1 MNKFRTLSDVYA
13 TGTPYDNTDV
23 PEVHQY
29 SDLHEAYGHVY
40 LEESEMKIP
49 NYGTGSVNWSKYRKR
64 LIEILKSDDFDIT
77 IHTKY
82 QKKYGIET
90 FNSSLVLNAQEIED
104 FVQQLPPGSAPSA
117 RQWPDIQV
125 SDGDDVLKIKIGHL
139 QKTGQ
144 FREEKEGQS
153 STEVK
158 EGLVSLFFSLKRTDT
173 VTKENYEQIR
183 SSLREAAEE
192 QIEGETPKALDEIMR
207 FLAGMEGKGD
217 TAHFRHELNQP
228 LSQAVT
234 LIESPYKNWV
244 PDRAKIFHD
253 IREAGRLITK
263 FPADKW
269 CPGDIYFINPEL
281 ESTIYETLATIKANP
296 GDAENLSLLNHL
308 FVTDWGNTDR
318 PIIAISL
325 KFKNAQGG
333 KAKDFL
339 KKFVD
344 VGTKDKPYNLSDNDL
359 ALNDQQIA
367 AEVMRLRNNI
377 TEQINQKST
386 DVSIIFDSRNDTV
399 ELEQD
404 PDRLRKKFASL
415 KLIDFL
421 FSTADAGELDDTII
435 GAIGFGLSLAGV
447 NPTFYKVIGNTKGT
461 AMDKPEKFTEK
472 GVVALY
478 PLVGDDDPKIIIR
491 DNNTSNKVEINCSIE
506 MGEDIKQVMLSARSN
521 GYTQATLE
529 IEKVH

>member
-1 MNKFRTLSDVYA
+1 MNKFKTLSEVYD
-13 TGTPYDNTDV
+13 TGIPYDNNDI

-29 SDLHEAYGHVY
+29 SDLHEAYDSVY

-49 NYGTGSVNWSKYRKR
+49 NYGSGSVNWSKYRKR
-64 LIEILKSDDFDIT
+64 LIEIITSDDFDIA
-77 IHTKY
+77 IHTKH

-90 FNSSLVLNAQEIED
+90 FNSSLILNKPEISD
-104 FVQQLPPGSAPSA
+104 FIKQMSPGVAPPA
-117 RQWPDIQV
+117 RQWPDINV
-125 SDGDDVLKIKIGHL
+125 SDGDDILKVKIGHL

-158 EGLVSLFFSLKRTDT
+158 EGLVSLFFLLKNTDP
-173 VTKENYEQIR
+173 VTKENYEQKR

-192 QIEGETPKALDEIMR
+192 QPEGETPKVLDEIMR

-217 TAHFRHELNQP
+217 TAHFRHEFNQP

-234 LIESPYKNWV
+234 LIGSPYKNWS
-244 PDRAKIFHD
+244 PDRGKIFHD
-253 IREAGRLITK
+253 IREAGRIITK
-263 FPADKW
+263 YPADKW

-281 ESTIYETLATIKANP
+281 ESKIYDALATIKSKP
-296 GDAENLSLLNHL
+296 GDVENLSLLNSL

-318 PIIAISL
+318 PIVAVSL

-339 KKFVD
+339 KKFID
-344 VGTKDKPYNLSDNDL
+344 VGTKDKPYNVSDKDL
-359 ALNDQQIA
+359 ALNDGQIA
-367 AEVMRLRNNI
+367 SEVMRLRGNI
-377 TEQINQKST
+377 TDQINKKST
-386 DVSIIFDSRNDTV
+386 DVGIIYDSRNDTT

-404 PDRLRKKFASL
+404 PDKLRKKFASL

-421 FSTADAGELDDTII
+421 FSTAEAGELDDTII

-461 AMDKPEKFTEK
+461 GMDSPEKFTEK

-478 PLVGDDDPKIIIR
+478 PLEGDDDPKIIIR

-529 IEKVH
+529 IERVH

>member
-1 MNKFRTLSDVYA
+1 M
-13 TGTPYDNTDV
+13 
-23 PEVHQY
+23 
-29 SDLHEAYGHVY
+29 
-40 LEESEMKIP
+40 
-49 NYGTGSVNWSKYRKR
+49 
-64 LIEILKSDDFDIT
+64 
-77 IHTKY
+77 
-82 QKKYGIET
+82 
-90 FNSSLVLNAQEIED
+90 
-104 FVQQLPPGSAPSA
+104 
-117 RQWPDIQV
+117 
-125 SDGDDVLKIKIGHL
+125 
-139 QKTGQ
+139 
-144 FREEKEGQS
+144 
-153 STEVK
+153 
-158 EGLVSLFFSLKRTDT
+158 
-173 VTKENYEQIR
+173 
-183 SSLREAAEE
+183 
-192 QIEGETPKALDEIMR
+192 
-207 FLAGMEGKGD
+207 
-217 TAHFRHELNQP
+217 
-228 LSQAVT
+228 
-234 LIESPYKNWV
+234 
-244 PDRAKIFHD
+244 
-253 IREAGRLITK
+253 GRLILSEEEK
-263 FPADKW
+263 NKIRNKHK
-269 CPGDIYFINPEL
+269 GL
-281 ESTIYETLATIKANP
+281 KETN
-296 GDAENLSLLNHL
+296 G
-308 FVTDWGNTDR
+308 
-318 PIIAISL
+318 SL
-325 KFKNAQGG
+325 KGGHDLLFEQDTEGLEIGDVVDGKVFMGMKTKNLKKQFNEMGMYAVN
-333 KAKDFL
+333 KDDPSKFL

-359 ALNDQQIA
+359 ALNDQQTA

-404 PDRLRKKFASL
+404 TDRLRKKFASL

-421 FSTADAGELDDTII
+421 FSTAEAGELDDTII